1 MRMLLAVFFLIQSCY
16 AVYYNYCA
24 STGTSCTSFLSTCS
38 NGLTCLYRDS
48 QNLVCCPN
56 ASRSCANLDEAGTS
70 ISTCA
75 SDAAYCTNTL
85 YTSLMKEQCPSTCG
99 YCSISSS
106 TACVDLLNP
115 DTGVSD
121 CPSRAYLCDDAT
133 YYSVMTMQC
142 PATCDRCSSSYDTD
156 YESIS
161 TCVDQLNPS
170 TGVSDCPADAYL
182 CTNTS
187 FCKMKTELV
196 VLLFVHSCAG
206 IVYNYCSVTGT
217 SCTATGVCST
227 GYTCLY
233 RDSKNKVC
241 CPTASRTCANL
252 LTAGTTTSTC
262 AGQAYL
268 CSNSQYTA
276 LMQQQCPSTCGY
288 CSSSSIST
296 STTCVDQLNPST
308 GVSDCPSR
316 AYLCNNGTYYD
327 VMTTQCPATCG
338 RCSSS
343 SVISSS
349 TTCVDQLNPSTGVSD
364 CPARAASGL
373 CANSVYIPLM
383 TQQCPRSCG
392 FCSGK

>member
-1 MRMLLAVFFLIQSCY
+1 
-16 AVYYNYCA
+16 
-24 STGTSCTSFLSTCS
+24 
-38 NGLTCLYRDS
+38 
-48 QNLVCCPN
+48 
-56 ASRSCANLDEAGTS
+56 
-70 ISTCA
+70 
-75 SDAAYCTNTL
+75 
-85 YTSLMKEQCPSTCG
+85 
-99 YCSISSS
+99 
-106 TACVDLLNP
+106 
-115 DTGVSD
+115 
-121 CPSRAYLCDDAT
+121 
-133 YYSVMTMQC
+133 
-142 PATCDRCSSSYDTD
+142 
-156 YESIS
+156 
-161 TCVDQLNPS
+161 
-170 TGVSDCPADAYL
+170 
-182 CTNTS
+182 
-187 FCKMKTELV
+187 MKTELV

-241 CPTASRTCANL
+241 CPTASRACANL

-268 CSNSQYTA
+268 CSDSRYAA